1 MSRLIL
7 VKHASPVVD
16 PTISSKKWVL
26 SDAGKIACVTLA
38 ARLKEFEPTR
48 IFTSTEL
55 KAIETGQLL
64 GEALNI
70 QSTSTEGLHEHDR
83 SNVPHLRTGDFLSSV
98 ANFFKQPDRLV
109 LGMETATGATDR
121 IEQAV
126 SDLVSPAGLVSPSEP
141 VSTSDLISPSD
152 LVSTSDD
159 TCTVVVTHGT
169 VLALL
174 AHRKLGLEPFA
185 LFRAM
190 KLPSYLVVDLPHW
203 TLVERADQL

>member
-38 ARLKEFEPTR
+38 ARLKGFEPTR

-121 IEQAV
+121 IEHAV
-126 SDLVSPAGLVSPSEP
+126 SHLVTPAKLVSPAH
-141 VSTSDLISPSD
+141 LISPSD
-152 LVSTSDD
+152 LVSPSDD

-174 AHRKLGLEPFA
+174 AHRKLGLESFA

-190 KLPSYLVVDLPHW
+190 KLPSYLVVNLPDW
-203 TLVERADQL
+203 TLVERVDQL